1 MISDSYLKYS
11 NPDFGANKSYSQ
23 SQSLQSQVGIA
34 AQSYYSK
41 VPASIAMHQSGSESS
56 DSSSNNTNGTRP
68 LNENSLNNFKL
79 DSLQKS
85 LLDNTRRRYTAEEN
99 IFEVLKGNNTRSQI
113 DLFEELIARV
123 QANTEVTPI
132 HIRQLEQFYDSIG
145 LLLTNTL
152 SNEVQKYCLRFLQV
166 YFKSVEK
173 LKFKKAASEVLQ
185 PNEILAGVCDELDS
199 AINNVLIPYLVILS
213 VSNKLQ
219 LKQLSIDL
227 IYTYMKLTD
236 NLSNLFTKFVKYGIE
251 NSDYSIAKSFMDPIL
266 CIMLT
271 DEFKN
276 KDLSLLVR
284 SLVKQ
289 LSNAMFETSAI
300 KCLNKIEH
308 IVKSD
313 SFNGYLSRLPQNLR
327 QAYTSYK
334 KGNNNNQSSNS
345 PVTDRN
351 NNSNNNNEI
360 MMIAEQMQIKQQHEQ
375 QALNAKNLKYNII
388 GNHVI
393 SALSGEDEMQRL
405 QAIKQLELT
414 VKAIPDINIV
424 SPYFQEF
431 IVYMNNFVDD
441 SNYEVRLC
449 SLKILCI
456 FIQKLQNNVNQCYKV
471 ICACARQVMSQ
482 THQSKPIK
490 QSLNTMLLLTIE
502 NMKNPILILDCLLD
516 KIKDRSAKARE
527 EFLNIIMGA
536 ILKYPSDKF
545 EPLRKIFYQVV
556 SLLYDIKRNVR
567 HAALECIAVIYF
579 KLKQIVSVLFICF

>member
-23 SQSLQSQVGIA
+23 SQGLQSQVGIA

-41 VPASIAMHQSGSESS
+41 VPPSTMHQQSASSES
-56 DSSSNNTNGTRP
+56 DSSNSNGTRP
-68 LNENSLNNFKL
+68 LNESSLNNFKL

-85 LLDNTRRRYTAEEN
+85 LLDNSRRRYTAEEN
-99 IFEVLKGNNTRSQI
+99 IFEILKGNNTRSQI

-132 HIRQLEQFYDSIG
+132 HIRQLEQFYDAIG

-173 LKFKKAASEVLQ
+173 LKFKKAASEVLA
-185 PNEILAGVCDELDS
+185 PNEILTNVCEELDS
-199 AINNVLIPYLVILS
+199 AINNVLVPYLVILS

-313 SFNGYLSRLPQNLR
+313 SFNGYISRLPQNLR
-327 QAYTSYK
+327 QIYTSYK
-334 KGNNNNQSSNS
+334 KGNKNN
-345 PVTDRN
+345 
-351 NNSNNNNEI
+351 NNNNEI
-360 MMIAEQMQIKQQHEQ
+360 MMIAEQMTLKQQNEQ
-375 QALNAKNLKYNII
+375 LLNSKNLKYNII
-388 GNHVI
+388 GANVI

-414 VKAIPDINIV
+414 VKAIQDINIV
-424 SPYFQEF
+424 SPFYQEF

-456 FIQKLQNNVNQCYKV
+456 FIQKLQANVNQCYKV
-471 ICACARQVMSQ
+471 ICSCARKVMSQ

-545 EPLRKIFYQVV
+545 EPLRKIFYHVV

-567 HAALECIAVIYF
+567 HAALECISVIYF
-579 KLKQIVSVLFICF
+579 KLEQIVSFPFLKKK